1 MYEGETDDFRNTEPI
16 GDIGGYPGA
25 MTEKGKKK
33 DDKRRGKDDDF
44 EMTSFD
50 DLLSML
56 SFGASDEVDWSDP
69 LS

>member
-1 MYEGETDDFRNTEPI
+1 
-16 GDIGGYPGA
+16 
-25 MTEKGKKK
+25 MTEKGKKGY
-33 DDKRRGKDDDF
+33 DKRRGKDDDF

-56 SFGASDEVDWSDP
+56 SFGASDDVDWADP